1 MQRTMA
7 PIPLLLKH
15 LMTKPTVAI
24 LPSIHALAGNTSTV
38 AAGAIF
44 SPTCIALVI
53 LIATR
58 MLLAILNMVSC
69 FFSVIQV

>member
-1 MQRTMA
+1 
-7 PIPLLLKH
+7 
-15 LMTKPTVAI
+15 MTKPTVA
-24 LPSIHALAGNTSTV
+24 LHSIHALAGNTSTV

-44 SPTCIALVI
+44 SPTCIARKI